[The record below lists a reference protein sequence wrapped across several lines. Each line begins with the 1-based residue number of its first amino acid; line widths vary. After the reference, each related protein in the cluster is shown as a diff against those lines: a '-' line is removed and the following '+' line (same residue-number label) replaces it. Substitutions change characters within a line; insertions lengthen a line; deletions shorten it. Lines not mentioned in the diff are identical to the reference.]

1 MSTSAIDA
9 LSQATSTVASGGNS
23 DHSATATS
31 DRFLKLLV
39 TQMQNQDPLNPM
51 DNAQVTSQMAQ
62 INTVSGIE
70 QLNTSITA
78 LSAQFGQ
85 LQAIQG
91 AGLVGHGAVV
101 PGSQLD
107 IANGVAHGGFDL
119 SGPADAVKVE
129 VLSPAGQVIDTMQLG
144 AQSAGVHSFNWNAG
158 SATNDSGLSFR
169 VSATQGGVKTPATA
183 LMNDTVQSVSSTS
196 TGLQLQMA
204 RAGAVPYAN
213 VRAFD

>member
-1 MSTSAIDA
+1 MTTSIVDA
-9 LSQATSTVASGGNS
+9 LNKATSTASGGKT
-23 DHSATATS
+23 DPTAASTS

-62 INTVSGIE
+62 IETVSGIE
-70 QLNTSITA
+70 KLNTSIA
-78 LSAQFGQ
+78 AMSAQFGQ

-91 AGLVGHGAVV
+91 AGLIGHGAVV
-101 PGSQLD
+101 PGNLLE
-107 IANGVAHGGFDL
+107 IANGVGQAGFEL
-119 SGPADAVKVE
+119 SGPADAVQVE
-129 VLSPAGQVIDTMQLG
+129 VLSPAGVVLDTLQLG
-144 AQSAGVHSFNWNAG
+144 AQSAGVHSFNWNSG

-169 VSATQGGVKTPATA
+169 VTATQGGAKTAATT
-183 LMNDTVQSVSSTS
+183 LMNDTVQSVSGTNS
-196 TGLQLQMA
+196 GLQLQMA